1 MSPDGTR
8 LAYVS
13 REGSSS
19 VDQLYVRELDKLAA
33 VQLDGAAEMAVGNRK
48 AGGFD
53 DMRCHVK
60 AGAKPKNRPGVLG
73 NIGLEKRNLHAV
85 IAL

>member
-1 MSPDGTR
+1 VAHDAD
-8 LAYVS
+8 LVEIVHA
-13 REGSSS
+13 
-19 VDQLYVRELDKLAA
+19 
-33 VQLDGAAEMAVGNRK
+33 GAAEVAVGNRK